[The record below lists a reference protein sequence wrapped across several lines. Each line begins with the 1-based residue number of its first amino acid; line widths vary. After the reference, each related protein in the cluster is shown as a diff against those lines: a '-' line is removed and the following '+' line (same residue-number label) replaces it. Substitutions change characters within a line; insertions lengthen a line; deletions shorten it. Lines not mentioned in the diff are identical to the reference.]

1 MANPLFQDQMKQ
13 SIDNQYN
20 SFLSNPIAFLNQRRV
35 SIPQQYMNNSDDA
48 IQYLLNNGIMS
59 QEQYNQIMQYG
70 SMFGFT
76 R

>member
-1 MANPLFQDQMKQ
+1 MANPLFQNQMKQ

-20 SFLSNPIAFLNQRRV
+20 SFLSNPIAFLNQRKV